1 MRNLLEMDPDSGD
14 VEISDPIVDP
24 ATEGGD
30 ISDPSE

>member
-1 MRNLLEMDPDSGD
+1 MRELWEMTPEGD
-14 VEISDPIVDP
+14 VEIEEPIVDP